1 MLNKFLASPLVRI
14 ASRYGA
20 LGAVLT
26 MLFVISMYYMD
37 VHPFLVNPFLD
48 PRIPVLAIML
58 SFGLKEYRDVI
69 QGGTLYFGQSMVM
82 CFMITVVLALLCWAG
97 IVGFATLVPDFVHNF
112 VELAEEQTKN
122 FSAEDINRIGKETF
136 EQSLKELKQADR
148 YFMAQRY
155 FFQTYIISFFLSII
169 ISVVLRRTPKEPG
182 GYRNSP

>member
-1 MLNKFLASPLVRI
+1 M
-14 ASRYGA
+14 ASREA
-20 LGAVLT
+20 
-26 MLFVISMYYMD
+26 
-37 VHPFLVNPFLD
+37 
-48 PRIPVLAIML
+48 R
-58 SFGLKEYRDVI
+58 
-69 QGGTLYFGQSMVM
+69 
-82 CFMITVVLALLCWAG
+82 LCWAG